1 MCGRYRNYQTW
12 RELHDGLRRFV
23 GEPVSAALN
32 MQPMEQVRPTNQAPV
47 AHLDREGRL
56 VVANLRWGLIP
67 YFQSGKPIKSWKFT
81 TINAMAETVKDK
93 PSFRSCFKSRRCL
106 VVADGWYEW
115 SGSRA
120 DDPKKKQPYLFTPKA
135 DQPPMAFA
143 GLWDRCDTAD
153 EGPVESFTIV
163 TQPAGSPLN
172 GYHDR
177 APVTLFG
184 DEWARWLD
192 CSGDVD
198 DLLGPESR
206 DRFEVR
212 KADI

>member
-1 MCGRYRNYQTW
+1 MCGRYRNLQSW
-12 RELHDGLRRFV
+12 SDLHGSLQRFL
-23 GEPVSAALN
+23 GPTTQAPLN
-32 MQPMEQVRPTNQAPV
+32 MQPMEQVRPTNQAPIV
-47 AHLDREGRL
+47 RL
-56 VVANLRWGLIP
+56 VDGVAIVGNARWWLTP
-67 YFQSGKPIKSWKFT
+67 WFHKKPLKGWKAATF
-81 TINAMAETVKDK
+81 NARAETVKTAA
-93 PSFRSCFKSRRCL
+93 SFRQCFAQRRCL

-115 SGSRA
+115 SGQRE

-143 GLWDRCDTAD
+143 GLWDRCDTPD

-163 TQPAGSPLN
+163 TQPSGSPLN
-172 GYHDR
+172 AYNDR

-192 CSGDVD
+192 FSGDVD

-206 DRFEVR
+206 NRFDVII
-212 KADI
+212 ADI